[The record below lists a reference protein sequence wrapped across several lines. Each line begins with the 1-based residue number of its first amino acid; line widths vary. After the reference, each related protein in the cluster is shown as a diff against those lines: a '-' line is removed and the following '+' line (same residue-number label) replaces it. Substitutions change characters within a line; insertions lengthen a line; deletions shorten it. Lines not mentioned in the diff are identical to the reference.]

1 MERYTE
7 TFDVVAED
15 LDELNHVNNIR
26 YIEWIQDISKKHW
39 HKVTTAEMRA
49 TMVWVVHNHNISYSK
64 SAFLGDT
71 LQISTYIDS
80 NKGPI
85 STRVVE
91 ISNKNSGKLLVKGI
105 TEWCLLDAQTFRP
118 KRVPEEVQ
126 QLFGGKS

>member
-1 MERYTE
+1 MKIYSE
-7 TFDVVAED
+7 TFDVIPSD

-26 YIEWIQDISKKHW
+26 YVEWIQDISKKHW
-39 HKVTTAEMRA
+39 THVTTDKIQES
-49 TMVWVVHNHNISYSK
+49 MVWVVRNHNITYHK
-64 SAFLGDT
+64 SAILGNT
-71 LQISTYIDS
+71 ILINTFIQS

-91 ISNKNSGKLLVKGI
+91 IKNKDTNELLVKGI

-126 QLFGGKS
+126 TLFMN